1 MYIIITFFVLVA
13 VGLFY
18 TVKEIKRNKSIAD
31 KRTTI
36 QSYLLLLPTVNDLH
50 QLFDIHKALAKE
62 GLTNNEALCP
72 DKYGV
77 FRTQHIE
84 TMDENEVYLG
94 NIHGLFTLPLPQW
107 VGSEEEP
114 IIVNQ
119 YKRLIESGLLKELS
133 KL

>member
-1 MYIIITFFVLVA
+1 MFITFFVLAA

-18 TVKEIKRNKSIAD
+18 TVKEIKHNKQIAD
-31 KRTTI
+31 KRTII
-36 QSYLLLLPTVNDLH
+36 QSYLLSLPKVNDLH
-50 QLFDIHKALAKE
+50 KLFQMHKQLAKE
-62 GLTNNEALCP
+62 GLTNNPSLCP

-84 TMDENEVYLG
+84 TMDEHEVYLG
-94 NIHGLFTLPLPQW
+94 NIYGLFTLPLPQW

-119 YKRLIESGLLKELS
+119 YKRLIESGLLKELN